1 MIRGKLARRPPAA
14 WPAPA
19 VVALLLAS
27 AGLAPAA
34 LAAPPEPLSRRLPAA
49 VARAQRTVERI
60 RGVSF
65 RSPVASSLLPEKQ
78 LPQVLEKKLLEDLPV
93 SFDKYAAALA
103 AVGLIEPTPDL
114 TRKVINLYSRQ
125 VVGFYDPKERRF
137 YVVPERAGSAVS
149 TAAEGLEE
157 ADAMVEEALL
167 VHELAHA
174 LQDQRLDLARRMKGL
189 RESSDSLLALQAF
202 LEGEATVVMAEALLD
217 RVPPESRELLPA
229 DSLAQMLQGLS
240 AAGSSAMEGGD
251 GVPEYFVK
259 ELLFPYVAGT
269 AWIQGRRGGG
279 AGASR
284 PGGNGW
290 AAIDAAYRRLP
301 QTTSEI
307 LHPDRAVAFRLRLP
321 DSRRP
326 SPSDLPAGTRVLF
339 PDTFGEWVLMTL
351 LENAGAG
358 DSAAQI
364 ASAWQDDR
372 ILFFERPGSSGYQVG
387 FLWRIRVS
395 TPEDAVR
402 LAEALEPLYTDRPP
416 AVRPAIRAE
425 GDVVQVCRG
434 LSPRAAPTA
443 DVTVP
448 PGSSSPPAGSGR
460 AGSR

>member
-1 MIRGKLARRPPAA
+1 MILAKLAERPPVSRKARA
-14 WPAPA
+14 
-19 VVALLLAS
+19 ALLV
-27 AGLAPAA
+27 APAA
-34 LAAPPEPLSRRLPAA
+34 GPSAPSASAAPPEPLSRRLPAA
-49 VARAQRTVERI
+49 VADAQRIVERI
-60 RGVSF
+60 RGVPF
-65 RSPVASSLLPEKQ
+65 RAPVASSLLPERE
-78 LPQVLEKKLLEDLPV
+78 LPRVLEKKLLEDLPV
-93 SFDKYAAALA
+93 AFDKYAAALT

-114 TRKVINLYSRQ
+114 ARKVVNLYSRQ

-137 YVVPERAGSAVS
+137 YVVPERAGATPPSAEEGS
-149 TAAEGLEE
+149 AE
-157 ADAMVEEALL
+157 ASAMVEEALL
-167 VHELAHA
+167 VHELTHA

-217 RVPPESRELLPA
+217 RVPPESRALLPP

-240 AAGSSAMEGGD
+240 ATGASAMEEGD

-269 AWIQGRRGGG
+269 AWIQGRRG

-284 PGGNGW
+284 SPADGW
-290 AAIDAAYRRLP
+290 AAVDAAYRRLP

-321 DSRRP
+321 DARRP
-326 SPSDLPAGTRVLF
+326 APSELPEGTRPLF
-339 PDTFGEWVLMTL
+339 PDTFGEWVLKTL

-358 DSAAQI
+358 ESAPTLA
-364 ASAWQDDR
+364 AAWQDDR
-372 ILFFERPGSSGYQVG
+372 ILFFERPGTTGHQIG

-395 TPEDAVR
+395 TPEDAAR

-416 AVRPAIRAE
+416 SVRPSIRTD
-425 GDVVQVCRG
+425 GDVVEVCRG
-434 LSPRAAPTA
+434 VHRATAAPP
-443 DVTVP
+443 VTEL
-448 PGSSSPPAGSGR
+448 PGPASPPAGSGR